1 MLIVHETDRFVGSR
15 SKLLKHLTIQ
25 AHHPHPGISR
35 FKLSSPNHLLCH
47 CCSVHSWLIRL
58 PATTRARPPS
68 LMLSV
73 ISCMALCSLIRE
85 PLSLSHPPNELRGV
99 RPLSIC
105 PSVLVSTADWCTS
118 ARDGGWGARVVLG
131 QLLGSLAFK
140 VRNSTV
146 TLIYGSA
153 LANVF
158 LWSVKIFAL
167 ASNVHSNCSLSMQQ
181 VVHYVMLTTV
191 KLHMA
196 RLCSAQLSTPAHALY

>member
-1 MLIVHETDRFVGSR
+1 MAHQTPCHNKGPASFSHASCYLLHGS
-15 SKLLKHLTIQ
+15 LLSDTG
-25 AHHPHPGISR
+25 AS
-35 FKLSSPNHLLCH
+35 
-47 CCSVHSWLIRL
+47 
-58 PATTRARPPS
+58 
-68 LMLSV
+68 
-73 ISCMALCSLIRE
+73 
-85 PLSLSHPPNELRGV
+85 LSLSHPPNELRGV

-105 PSVLVSTADWCTS
+105 SSDLVSTADWCTS

-196 RLCSAQLSTPAHALY
+196 CLCSAQLSTPAHALY